1 MTETVL
7 FALTND
13 YTHYC
18 LSHSFQKLYDC
29 KMFAISEVTSRP
41 KNFFQN
47 QKLVNF
53 EKIWF
58 LHDNIKK
65 RSSLPDMEYLQNF
78 EEKYQ
83 INLWKLIQNERIFL
97 YFQNYYKFSSNEM
110 LNILEQECR
119 FFEKIL
125 DEIKPKFFFTRMPS
139 LHHQE
144 LLYQM
149 CKNTNVKTIAMNYT
163 LLGTK
168 CMLSKEQKTLD
179 NISELENI
187 KFEHRSFDELQKYLN
202 SFDLIKQ
209 INDTIIKP
217 GHSNLEKLSSLKEY
231 LLNFDSKNT
240 ETHYTY
246 YGRTKTKV
254 LYNYLIDF
262 ILTKHR
268 KSFIDKTLN
277 RSTNFDYSFVY
288 YPLHAEME
296 RSTLIGAPY
305 YINQIE
311 IIKNIAKSLPINFK
325 LVVKEHPIQVQRSW
339 RSKSDYNEI
348 INMPNVILYH
358 PNFPKDT
365 LYKNCSIVFTIA
377 GTAGFE
383 AACYGK
389 PSISLVD
396 LNYSLLPSVFTLNNF
411 AELNDLIKKL
421 LKLEVHESDV
431 NRFLAIFEKNISH
444 FDWSGFTKKLSAEF
458 FSKSI
463 QDTKIN
469 EDKMKLFLERNQNEL
484 RAYGGYLGT

>member
-1 MTETVL
+1 
-7 FALTND
+7 
-13 YTHYC
+13 
-18 LSHSFQKLYDC
+18 
-29 KMFAISEVTSRP
+29 MFAISEVTSRP
-41 KNFFQN
+41 KIFFQN

-65 RSSLPDMEYLQNF
+65 TSSIPDMEYLQNF

-168 CMLSKEQKTLD
+168 CMLSKEHGTLD
-179 NISELENI
+179 DISELENI

-209 INDTIIKP
+209 LDQTIIKP

-231 LLNFDSKNT
+231 LLNFDSENT

-262 ILTKHR
+262 ILTKQR

-277 RSTNFDYSFVY
+277 RSTNFDYPFIY
-288 YPLHAEME
+288 FPLHAEME
-296 RSTLIGAPY
+296 RATLIGAPY
-305 YINQIE
+305 YVNQIE

-325 LVVKEHPIQVQRSW
+325 LVVKEHPVQVKRSW
-339 RSKSDYNEI
+339 RTKSDYNEI
-348 INMPNVILYH
+348 MNIPNVILYH
-358 PNFPKDT
+358 PDFPKDT

-411 AELNDLIKKL
+411 ADLNDLIKKL

-444 FDWSGFTKKLSAEF
+444 FDWSGFTKKLSDEF

-463 QDTKIN
+463 QDTEIN
-469 EDKMKLFLERNQNEL
+469 EDKMKSFLEKNQNEL
-484 RAYGGYLGT
+484 TSFANEHVKKIT